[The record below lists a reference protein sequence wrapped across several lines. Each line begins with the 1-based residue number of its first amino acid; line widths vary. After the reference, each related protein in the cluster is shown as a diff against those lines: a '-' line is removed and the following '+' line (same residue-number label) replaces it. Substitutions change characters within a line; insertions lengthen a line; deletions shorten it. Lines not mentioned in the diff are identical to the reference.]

1 VAILRERAVACGA
14 TPGGA
19 ASDPDERLATG
30 AAGERDL
37 VLDRRPSR
45 MQPGAT
51 LDQPV
56 KDQGPKRPHATRTA
70 RASRAMG
77 DAITWD
83 S

>member
-1 VAILRERAVACGA
+1 VACGA

-37 VLDRRPSR
+37 VLAGVPVGVHPRAT
-45 MQPGAT
+45 PG
-51 LDQPV
+51 QPV
-56 KDQGPKRPHATRTA
+56 KDQGPKRPHVTRTA
-70 RASRAMG
+70 SASRAMG
-77 DAITWD
+77 DAITWA